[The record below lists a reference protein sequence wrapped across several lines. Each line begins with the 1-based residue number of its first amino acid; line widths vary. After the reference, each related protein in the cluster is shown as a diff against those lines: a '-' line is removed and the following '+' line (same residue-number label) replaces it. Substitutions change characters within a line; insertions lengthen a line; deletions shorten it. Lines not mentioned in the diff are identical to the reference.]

1 MTARSVAS
9 APGRIL
15 SLVRVLRLTIAVVAA
30 LLSSAC
36 LVVSLQPVYEP
47 ETIAFDPALLG
58 TWIASDD
65 DMTVSFERG
74 EWHSY
79 HVTIAE
85 RDDRTRLSARLTR
98 VGERSVSGRVAARR
112 RRRRAAAVAGPRPLS
127 PRAATATTLSLADLN
142 YEQLERLA
150 RDGTAGL
157 PMAIDARKNVV
168 ITASTAELRRWL
180 VAHAA
185 DEGLFAAPTILRRKA
200 APDSPTPR

>member
-1 MTARSVAS
+1 M
-9 APGRIL
+9 
-15 SLVRVLRLTIAVVAA
+15 RVLRLLSAALAA

-58 TWIASDD
+58 SWLASDD
-65 DMTVSFERG
+65 GTSVVFERA

-79 HVTIAE
+79 HVTIV
-85 RDDRTRLSARLTR
+85 DGDKRTRLSARLTR
-98 VGERSVSGRVAARR
+98 VGERLFLDVSSLDGADVPPLLLVAHGLYRVDL
-112 RRRRAAAVAGPRPLS
+112 AGDE
-127 PRAATATTLSLADLN
+127 LSLADLN
-142 YEQLERLA
+142 YDRFERLA

-157 PMAIDARKNVV
+157 PLTLDGRKNVV

-185 DEGLFAAPTILRRKA
+185 DEGLFDAPTVMRRKMPSDA
-200 APDSPTPR
+200 VMPR

>member
-1 MTARSVAS
+1 MRA
-9 APGRIL
+9 L
-15 SLVRVLRLTIAVVAA
+15 RVTTAVVAA

-58 TWIASDD
+58 PWIGSDQ
-65 DMTVSFERG
+65 DMTVTFERA

-85 RDDRTRLSARLTR
+85 GDDRTRVSARLTR
-98 VGERSVSGRVAARR
+98 VGDRLYLDMSPLDGADVA
-112 RRRRAAAVAGPRPLS
+112 PLLLPVHS
-127 PRAATATTLSLADLN
+127 FYRLELHDDELSLADLN

-150 RDGTAGL
+150 KDGTAGL
-157 PMAIDARKNVV
+157 PMVLDARKNVV

-180 VAHAA
+180 VTHAG
-185 DEGLFAAPTILRRKA
+185 DEGLFAVPTTLRRKA
-200 APDSPTPR
+200 TADSVTPR